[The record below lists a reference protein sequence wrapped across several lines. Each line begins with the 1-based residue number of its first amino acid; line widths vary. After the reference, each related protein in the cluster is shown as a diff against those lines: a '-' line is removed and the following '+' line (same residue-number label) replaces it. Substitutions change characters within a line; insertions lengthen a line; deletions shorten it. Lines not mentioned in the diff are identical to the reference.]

1 MSKTLLIIGAGGH
14 GHVVAE
20 TAIACGYIPSFLDD
34 NNQEAVGTI
43 SQLEHLAS
51 QYDAVFVA
59 IGNNEKRRELLDRV
73 EKPITLIHPAAYI
86 SPSATIGAGSI
97 VLPGAI
103 VHTGVRIGKGCIISI
118 GALVDH
124 NAVVG
129 DYCHINAG
137 AICKSGSNVDN
148 LKKIESG
155 NVVHGY

>member
-59 IGNNEKRRELLDRV
+59 IGNNELRSFIRLPTYLPQQQSEPVQLSSPARLSTRV
-73 EKPITLIHPAAYI
+73 
-86 SPSATIGAGSI
+86 
-97 VLPGAI
+97 
-103 VHTGVRIGKGCIISI
+103 
-118 GALVDH
+118 
-124 NAVVG
+124 
-129 DYCHINAG
+129 
-137 AICKSGSNVDN
+137 
-148 LKKIESG
+148 
-155 NVVHGY
+155 

>member
-1 MSKTLLIIGAGGH
+1 M
-14 GHVVAE
+14 
-20 TAIACGYIPSFLDD
+20 
-34 NNQEAVGTI
+34 
-43 SQLEHLAS
+43 
-51 QYDAVFVA
+51 
-59 IGNNEKRRELLDRV
+59 
-73 EKPITLIHPAAYI
+73 
-86 SPSATIGAGSI
+86 
-97 VLPGAI
+97 
-103 VHTGVRIGKGCIISI
+103 RIGKGCIISI